1 MRKWQLWD
9 KVDAL
14 ARRNEELNKMLMEK
28 SAELS
33 EAEEEAKNLRTAI
46 ELHRAQ
52 TGHNK
57 CWVRDFWLHRQ
68 LQDGKPSPNP
78 DPEKICLA
86 EFLMGCLH
94 YAPSQFQELS
104 EQEQKMVQELLEVVR
119 KYHYA

>member
-14 ARRNEELNKMLMEK
+14 AKRNEELIEALMRK

-33 EAEEEAKNLRTAI
+33 EAREELKELKNIIDIYLDQ
-46 ELHRAQ
+46 E
-52 TGHNK
+52 GHNK
-57 CWVRDFWLHRQ
+57 CWVREVWLRQ
-68 LQDGKPSPNP
+68 RVKKPDGSPYP
-78 DPEKICLA
+78 EPEKVVLA

-104 EQEQKMVQELLEVVR
+104 ENEQKMIQELLEVVR